1 LPQNTTDIIKWVHP
15 SLAPAPHQ
23 LKKNEGIKL
32 NHSFL
37 LDIYPI
43 EAKFFDSTYS
53 ILGG

>member
-1 LPQNTTDIIKWVHP
+1 MASPLPGPCSPPIK
-15 SLAPAPHQ
+15 
-23 LKKNEGIKL
+23 KKNEGIKL